1 MSWRIMSLVLNLKLK
16 LPTPTKKNKRI
27 NNLERKDVYIL
38 FVKGQKTLST
48 P

>member
-1 MSWRIMSLVLNLKLK
+1 MSLVLNLKLK
-16 LPTPTKKNKRI
+16 LPTPTKKTKELTNS
-27 NNLERKDVYIL
+27 ERKYVYIL

>member
-1 MSWRIMSLVLNLKLK
+1 MSLLLNLKLK
-16 LPTPTKKNKRI
+16 LPTPTKNKRI
-27 NNLERKDVYIL
+27 NNLERKEVYIL